1 MFDIIPAIGQG
12 KEPVERQI
20 NTRSEQAMKD
30 DRDAAALDAA
40 AITITT
46 EVAQQYARYL
56 ELAGIAKL
64 TSEANCWEDGT
75 SSSVAS
81 FVVGYTSPAY

>member
-1 MFDIIPAIGQG
+1 MFDTIPAIGQG
-12 KEPVERQI
+12 KEPVERPI
-20 NTRSEQAMKD
+20 KTRSEQAVKD
-30 DRDAAALDAA
+30 DRLLALDAA

-46 EVAQQYARYL
+46 EVAQQYAQYL

>member
-1 MFDIIPAIGQG
+1 
-12 KEPVERQI
+12 VERQI
-20 NTRSEQAMKD
+20 DTRSEQAVKD
-30 DRDAAALDAA
+30 DHAAAELEAA
-40 AITITT
+40 AITITA
-46 EVAQQYARYL
+46 EIAQQYAQYL

-75 SSSVAS
+75 SASVAS

>member
-1 MFDIIPAIGQG
+1 MFDTIPPIGQG
-12 KEPVERQI
+12 TEPVERQI
-20 NTRSEQAMKD
+20 KTRSEQAVKG
-30 DRDAAALDAA
+30 DRIADLDAA
-40 AITITT
+40 AITITS
-46 EVAQQYARYL
+46 EVAQQYAQYL

>member
-1 MFDIIPAIGQG
+1 
-12 KEPVERQI
+12 VERQI
-20 NTRSEQAMKD
+20 KARSDQAVQAD
-30 DRDAAALDAA
+30 PVSAAQNADAIA
-40 AITITT
+40 ITT
-46 EVAQQYARYL
+46 EVAQQYAQYL

-81 FVVGYTSPAY
+81 FVVGYASPAY